1 MTGGE
6 PSSLVGREVE
16 VLRSDGSHWCRL
28 PPLPAARFAH
38 TQTGLVTC
46 GSGEYHHQEAQT
58 SCISFT
64 GGTWTPSHHLVQ
76 PRCRAQP
83 LQSTIPCIDRHRWHH
98 TSWASPAGV
107 VLLGGY
113 ASEDTTELLS
123 PSTAASSDFFPLEHL
138 TEYSRPLLLLATC
151 CGVQA
156 RLLHLPGG
164 GGGGDGGL
172 ARRHPQPR
180 HPLQHHRLHGQ
191 PAQPGPGPLPARV
204 RTLRGHPQPDCR
216 HLVSF
221 IPRTK
226 PRLNV
231 MS

>member
-16 VLRSDGSHWCRL
+16 VLRPDGSPWCRL
-28 PPLPAARFAH
+28 PPLPGPRFAH

-64 GGTWTPSHHLVQ
+64 GGTWAPSHHLVQ

-83 LQSTIPCIDRHRWHH
+83 LQSTAPVHRHRWHH

-123 PSTAASSDFFPLEHL
+123 PSTSASSDYFPLEHL
-138 TEYSRPLLLLATC
+138 TEYSR
-151 CGVQA
+151 
-156 RLLHLPGG
+156 H
-164 GGGGDGGL
+164 
-172 ARRHPQPR
+172 
-180 HPLQHHRLHGQ
+180 
-191 PAQPGPGPLPARV
+191 
-204 RTLRGHPQPDCR
+204 
-216 HLVSF
+216 
-221 IPRTK
+221 
-226 PRLNV
+226 
-231 MS
+231 